1 MHNLTVYLV
10 DHFQIA
16 EGEATR
22 ALDEMS
28 LRGTRLWVG
37 KG

>member
-1 MHNLTVYLV
+1 MHDLTVYLV

-16 EGEATR
+16 EGKATR

-28 LRGTRLWVG
+28 LGGARLWVG